1 MSQLL
6 DVMVPDIGEFSDVEI
21 IEVHVAEGDAVAAE
35 DPLITL
41 ESDKAAMEV
50 PSPAAGNVW
59 EVVVAVGDRISEGDL
74 ILRLGVGDTADTNV
88 AENSGDAAVDQPA
101 TDIGVAITAGE
112 FDGAVDLET
121 ELLVLG
127 AGPGGYTAAF
137 RAADLGLQVTLV
149 ERWPEL
155 GGVCL
160 NVGCIPSKA
169 LLHAAK
175 VIDEAAEMADCGI
188 QFGEPRIDSS
198 RLVDW
203 KQKIVGRLTGGLA
216 NLAKQRK
223 VRVVSGIGNSCLTIT
238 CASPT
243 ETSHRLIA
251 FHQCIIA
258 AGSEAVQVPDW
269 PDDPR
274 VIDSTGALELA
285 DVTRSHARRGWRHHR
300 PRNGDGV
307 CGVRCSGFRRGIDGP
322 AHAGLRQGPVAS
334 TEQTYRP
341 ALRKNY
347 ARHPRRRYG
356 GHV

>member
-6 DVMVPDIGEFSDVEI
+6 DVTVPDIGEFSEVEI
-21 IEVHVAEGDAVAAE
+21 IEVHVTAGDVVAAE

-50 PSPAAGNVW
+50 PSPVAGKVA
-59 EVVVAVGDRISEGDL
+59 EVRVAVGEKISEGGL
-74 ILRLGVGDTADTNV
+74 ILRLAVDEVTDTDV
-88 AENSGDAAVDQPA
+88 AEEPAGKAAVA
-101 TDIGVAITAGE
+101 SVAEVAGE
-112 FDGAVDLET
+112 FDGAVDLDT

-137 RAADLGLQVTLV
+137 RAADLGMQVTLV

-188 QFGEPRIDSS
+188 RFGEPRIDTSQ
-198 RLVDW
+198 LVDW

-216 NLAKQRK
+216 SLAKQRK
-223 VRVVSGIGNSCLTIT
+223 VEVVGGVGTFVSPHHLRVADGEKSQV
-238 CASPT
+238 
-243 ETSHRLIA
+243 IA
-251 FHQCIIA
+251 FRQCIIA
-258 AGSEAVQVPDW
+258 AGSEAVQMPDW

-274 VIDSTGALELA
+274 VIDSTGALEVPVLPDRMLVVGGGIIGLEMA
-285 DVTRSHARRGWRHHR
+285 TVYAAL
-300 PRNGDGV
+300 GV
-307 CGVRCSGFRRGIDGP
+307 EVS
-322 AHAGLRQGPVAS
+322 V
-334 TEQTYRP
+334 
-341 ALRKNY
+341 
-347 ARHPRRRYG
+347 
-356 GHV
+356 V